1 VISGVDDLLAA
12 RGPDCVLELFEHAEI
27 PSESRNDSQ
36 AQRLIS
42 IAAEVELLHT
52 PAGEAYGRLAVGGH
66 HEIWILRSRSFRRW
80 LSMRFYQTYRK
91 PPAAQALQDAIGI
104 LEAKAQFEAPE
115 AALAIRVAEHTNKIY
130 IDLCDPQWRAV
141 EIGPEGWRIV
151 SDPPAR
157 FRRAKGMLPLPT
169 PGSGA
174 PITALRRFINV
185 GDDANWVL
193 CVCWLVA
200 ALRPRGPYPVLVLQG
215 EQGSAKSTME
225 KLLRRIVDPSVALVR
240 TPPREERDLL
250 IAASNSWVIA
260 YDNLSGIA
268 QWLSDSLCRLATGGG
283 FSTRELYTDAEE
295 VFFDAMRPVMLN
307 GVDQLAERADLADRA
322 LILNLPRIDNE
333 DRKDEAQL
341 YKEFDQE
348 LPEILGALFTV
359 ISSAL
364 ARVSEVHLVSK
375 PRMADFALWA
385 TAAEQALGLETGGF
399 MQAYLGNRTE
409 AVREALDADAVAA
422 AILKFMDERRDS
434 GEDTWQG
441 SCGDLQQLLEALI
454 DDRIRKSRSWPD
466 TPRGLSGRLR
476 RLATFLREAGV
487 QITFRPKGAK
497 GMRAVVIERTPVR

>member
-1 VISGVDDLLAA
+1 
-12 RGPDCVLELFEHAEI
+12 
-27 PSESRNDSQ
+27 
-36 AQRLIS
+36 
-42 IAAEVELLHT
+42 
-52 PAGEAYGRLAVGGH
+52 
-66 HEIWILRSRSFRRW
+66 
-80 LSMRFYQTYRK
+80 
-91 PPAAQALQDAIGI
+91 
-104 LEAKAQFEAPE
+104 
-115 AALAIRVAEHTNKIY
+115 
-130 IDLCDPQWRAV
+130 
-141 EIGPEGWRIV
+141 
-151 SDPPAR
+151 
-157 FRRAKGMLPLPT
+157 
-169 PGSGA
+169 
-174 PITALRRFINV
+174 
-185 GDDANWVL
+185 
-193 CVCWLVA
+193 
-200 ALRPRGPYPVLVLQG
+200 
-215 EQGSAKSTME
+215 
-225 KLLRRIVDPSVALVR
+225 
-240 TPPREERDLL
+240 
-250 IAASNSWVIA
+250 
-260 YDNLSGIA
+260 
-268 QWLSDSLCRLATGGG
+268 
-283 FSTRELYTDAEE
+283 
-295 VFFDAMRPVMLN
+295 MRPVMLN

-441 SCGDLQQLLEALI
+441 SCGDLQQLLETLI